1 MGEYFMTFQT
11 YMNLIDYVW
20 VIYVLLLLTEQY
32 FLFILPGYITEKL
45 EEENTYIPK
54 EVLWTCNVFRLNSH
68 KHTSTHP
75 VINTTYQF
83 PLPNS
88 SWLLIIHSR
97 WNEWTVK
104 PEAKSFKLISTSRFF
119 FFLTKQISR
128 LLLRGRRIVSSS
140 IPSLLVSLL
149 MKWQVKNIKR
159 VKKAKGEKG
168 EPK

>member
-11 YMNLIDYVW
+11 YMKLIDYMW
-20 VIYVLLLLTEQY
+20 VIYILLLLTEQY
-32 FLFILPGYITEKL
+32 FLFILPDYMTEKH
-45 EEENTYIPK
+45 EKENIYIPK
-54 EVLWTCNVFRLNSH
+54 EGLWTCNIFRLNSH

-88 SWLLIIHSR
+88 SWLLIILSR
-97 WNEWTVK
+97 WNEWRVK
-104 PEAKSFKLISTSRFF
+104 PEAKFFKLISTSRFF
-119 FFLTKQISR
+119 FLTKQISQ

-140 IPSLLVSLL
+140 IPSLLVSLF

-159 VKKAKGEKG
+159 MKKAKGDKG
-168 EPK
+168 GA